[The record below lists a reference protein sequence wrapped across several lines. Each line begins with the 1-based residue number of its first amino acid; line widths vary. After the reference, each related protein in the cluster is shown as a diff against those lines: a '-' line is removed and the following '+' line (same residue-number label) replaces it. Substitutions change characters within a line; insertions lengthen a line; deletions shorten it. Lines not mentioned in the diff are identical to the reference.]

1 MAKQCWYISDRL
13 HTSYSDV
20 LDLSVAERVM
30 LMEFMKEKDELTKR
44 EMDRLAEER
53 KARRGK

>member
-1 MAKQCWYISDRL
+1 M
-13 HTSYSDV
+13 
-20 LDLSVAERVM
+20 SVAERVM